1 MEIQLI
7 DNSVSDCSNPGLA
20 CLGCPNYDV
29 CEHHYDTDTE

>member
-1 MEIQLI
+1 MDIQLI
-7 DNSVSDCSNPGLA
+7 DNSVSDCNNPGLA

>member
-7 DNSVSDCSNPGLA
+7 DNSIDDCNNPGLA

-29 CEHHYDTDTE
+29 CEHHYDEGDE